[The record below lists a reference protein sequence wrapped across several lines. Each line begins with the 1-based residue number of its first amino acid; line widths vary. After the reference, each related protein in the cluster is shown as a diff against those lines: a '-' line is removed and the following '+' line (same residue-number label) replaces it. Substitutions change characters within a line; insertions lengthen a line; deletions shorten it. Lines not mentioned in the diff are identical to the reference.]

1 MPKKPETR
9 LHDKIKARLEER
21 GAWVTKIHGGIY
33 SSGVPDLLACYR
45 GFFLGLEVKLP
56 TNKSKATKLQEAQLR
71 AIRRAEGY
79 GHVIRSVEH
88 ADIICDAIDRR
99 LDHGNQN

>member
-1 MPKKPETR
+1 MAQKPETR
-9 LHDKIKARLEER
+9 LHNAIRDRLQSR

-56 TNKSKATKLQEAQLR
+56 TNRSQATKLQKAQLR
-71 AIRRAEGY
+71 GIRRADGY
-79 GHVIRSVEH
+79 GYVIRSVEA
-88 ADIICDAIDRR
+88 ADKICDAIDRR
-99 LDHGNQN
+99 IDGS

>member
-1 MPKKPETR
+1 MPQKPETR
-9 LHDKIKARLEER
+9 LHNKIKARLEAR

-45 GFFLGLEVKLP
+45 GLFLGLEVKLP

-71 AIRRAEGY
+71 AIRRAEGL
-79 GHVIRSVEH
+79 GFVIRSVEA
-88 ADIICDAIDRR
+88 ADKVCDLVDRR
-99 LDHGNQN
+99 LDG